1 MLCEWLRE
9 GIDDGDTFRR
19 RFRWA
24 LVIQWLVTLGVV
36 TVILL
41 TYSP

>member
-1 MLCEWLRE
+1 MLREWFKE
-9 GIDDGDTFRR
+9 GIDDGDTFRQ

-24 LVIQWLVTLGVV
+24 LVIQCLVTLGVV
-36 TVILL
+36 TTALL